1 MNRIRDIF
9 RADDIDPESRNRAL
23 LVGGLIAVVV
33 FALALIAVGYY
44 VDRIAS
50 QDDTVFSVGER
61 DFSYAYLEDRVK
73 AANAEGTFNTSNVSL
88 GIAETISNIQNEE
101 LTRLIAEEQGISLT
115 DEELDEGMK
124 ADVGVPS
131 TADRN
136 AFAAALRNRLQFIGL
151 DFDRYREMIGAQ
163 VLEEKI
169 QDNLEADLP
178 AEMEQVDLNVILVET
193 DAAAAGAR
201 ERINGGEDF
210 ATVAQE
216 VSQHSSAAEGGDL
229 GWTPRDLLIEELAE
243 PAFQVEVGELS
254 DVIETERGFYVIRVD
269 GRETRELDEE
279 MKQSLVRTYF
289 GDRLEAASEQYE
301 IQNLLTI
308 EQAQRIAN
316 QLRVSGG

>member
-50 QDDTVFSVGER
+50 QDDTVFSVGDR

-316 QLRVSGG
+316 QLQVSGG